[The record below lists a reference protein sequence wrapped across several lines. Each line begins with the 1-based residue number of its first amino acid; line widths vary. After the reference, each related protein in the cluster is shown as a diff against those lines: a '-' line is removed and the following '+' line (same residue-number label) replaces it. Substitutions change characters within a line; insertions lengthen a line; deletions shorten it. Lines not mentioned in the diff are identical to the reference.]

1 MTSGNPSVLPGM
13 KLLEEEGDDQP
24 LVGKELAR
32 YRSVAA
38 TANFIAQD
46 RPDVK
51 FAVMAEDEEV
61 GEILQRAAECRTE
74 DQV

>member
-1 MTSGNPSVLPGM
+1 M
-13 KLLEEEGDDQP
+13 EEEGDDQP
-24 LVGKELAR
+24 FVGEELAK

-51 FAVMAEDEEV
+51 FVVKEALPRHGQADICQLAEDEEV
-61 GEILQRAAECRTE
+61 GEILQRAAAGRTR
-74 DQV
+74 